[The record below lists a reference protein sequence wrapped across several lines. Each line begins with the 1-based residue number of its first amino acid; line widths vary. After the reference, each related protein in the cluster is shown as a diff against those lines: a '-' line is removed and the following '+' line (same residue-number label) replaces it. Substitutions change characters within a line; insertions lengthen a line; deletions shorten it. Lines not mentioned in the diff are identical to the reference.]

1 MRITWGW
8 LLTIQ
13 VNSGFWWRNVHHSQ
27 TAQVSLMYHKVWK
40 PLSSFYV
47 PYRTQTKEL
56 PQPLNRSSCFYF
68 SLSLH
73 FYSLHKRGFFFKSK
87 SARVTSLLKTL
98 QGLLMFLHDHKSWI
112 ILHFTFPT
120 TLPSP
125 LLRLPAA
132 SSHTW
137 PPETEPLLPIGSV
150 CPDGFPADT
159 CVACYCTSLEVWL
172 QNHL

>member
-1 MRITWGW
+1 MCHTGHR
-8 LLTIQ
+8 Q
-13 VNSGFWWRNVHHSQ
+13 KNYHS
-27 TAQVSLMYHKVWK
+27 
-40 PLSSFYV
+40 PLIGLPASTS
-47 PYRTQTKEL
+47 PYLYTSILCTKEG
-56 PQPLNRSSCFYF
+56 S
-68 SLSLH
+68 
-73 FYSLHKRGFFFKSK
+73 FFKSK

-112 ILHFTFPT
+112 ISHFTFPT

-137 PPETEPLLPIGSV
+137 PPETEPLFPIGSV

-172 QNHL
+172 QNHLQERPSLAALSKTAPPPLSAWFYPL